1 MAAKG
6 GCHGPQV
13 EHGTRRVWGDVQL
26 NNVRNGEI
34 KPKSRIRDNVGA
46 IVGLAAG
53 PDERE
58 REVRV
63 EAAGHCDLPEV

>member
-1 MAAKG
+1 MK
-6 GCHGPQV
+6 
-13 EHGTRRVWGDVQL
+13 
-26 NNVRNGEI
+26 I
-34 KPKSRIRDNVGA
+34 KPKSRIRDNVGE